1 MVSLP
6 VHLGH
11 TISTY
16 VVLHITYTALL
27 VASSHSITAKLAGPK
42 FGHPGPWNA
51 GTRAGWH
58 VIARSLDLFPLPT
71 CQFSQTH
78 QSQSSTLMIHI
89 NVFEKTHTSQVLS
102 VRSLKAPRWQPLG
115 RNEPI
120 RLQAVTGNSVFLGVV
135 QDRKSFC

>member
-51 GTRAGWH
+51 KLDASRLARDRA
-58 VIARSLDLFPLPT
+58 IA
-71 CQFSQTH
+71 
-78 QSQSSTLMIHI
+78 
-89 NVFEKTHTSQVLS
+89 
-102 VRSLKAPRWQPLG
+102 
-115 RNEPI
+115 
-120 RLQAVTGNSVFLGVV
+120 
-135 QDRKSFC
+135 